1 MRVQSTRALVK
12 AAQALEMHGATLS
25 CPVGTSVST
34 LAWAATMLL
43 LGFLGDRLGRRRL
56 LMAALLLSIAGDGIA
71 MAGIAVGGVLV
82 LTFAAV

>member
-1 MRVQSTRALVK
+1 
-12 AAQALEMHGATLS
+12 
-25 CPVGTSVST
+25 
-34 LAWAATMLL
+34 MLL